1 MMNNNVTVYLSKV
14 GLKVWKTIQY
24 TVVQLGHILLNLIG
38 LSVIKS
44 VDEFQK
50 LRKHRS
56 EAEVVEQMS

>member
-14 GLKVWKTIQY
+14 SLKVWKTIQY
-24 TVVQLGHILLNLIG
+24 TVVLLGHILLNLIG
-38 LSVIKS
+38 LSVKKS

-56 EAEVVEQMS
+56 EAEVVQQMS